1 MPDSV
6 FIINNRFEVNPGK
19 HEVLD
24 TVTNQCNHLEP
35 RLMRLLC
42 LLVEQRGKVVSRELI
57 IRDIWNDYPGANDGL
72 NQAISFLRKELA
84 DNNKEIIKTLP
95 KAGYQ
100 FSGLIS
106 EVTELPLPANSK
118 KKDISQWLSI
128 SAIVLVVVFITWYFA
143 TGKGSNGSPVTDEQ
157 VKMDKEQARWDS
169 IHQAKTLQSQ
179 DK

>member
-6 FIINNRFEVNPGK
+6 FIINNRFEVNSGK
-19 HEVLD
+19 GEVLD
-24 TVTNQCNHLEP
+24 TVTKQCNHLEP
-35 RLMRLLC
+35 RLMKLLC
-42 LLVEQRGKVVSRELI
+42 LLVEQRGKVVTRELI
-57 IRDIWNDYPGANDGL
+57 IRDIWNDYPGASDGL

-100 FSGLIS
+100 FNGLIS
-106 EVTELPLPANSK
+106 MVTESPVLTIAK
-118 KKDISQWLSI
+118 KRDISKWLSI
-128 SAIVLVVVFITWYFA
+128 SAIALILIFITWYFA
-143 TGKGSNGSPVTDEQ
+143 TGKGTNGNPLTDEQ